1 MKNENSDWSIT
12 LPSNVIPVSYKIDTG
27 AHCNVIPLTIL
38 ERVDSEPDLCPVSIK
53 LSGYNSSKISVLGKC
68 SLTLKHNKDHF
79 DVSLIVV
86 DSKSVPFVGLV
97 TSESLNLIK
106 HISAIND

>member
-1 MKNENSDWSIT
+1 M
-12 LPSNVIPVSYKIDTG
+12 IPVSYKIDSG
-27 AHCNVIPLTIL
+27 AQCNVIPLTIL

-53 LSGYNSSKISVLGKC
+53 LSGYNSSKIPVLGKC

-79 DVSLIVV
+79 YVLFVV

-106 HISAIND
+106 RISAVND